1 MIEIIDELK
10 MLNNE
15 SAGLVCE
22 RIRSRIEASQ
32 FADGLKIT
40 ISGGVAEY
48 QGEVVPAFID
58 SADKNRYEA
67 KNSGRNRIAVKQD
80 SPSPIWVFLMTL
92 FNILVNSLICSQR
105 NSDGQSFY
113 LDERGSGIG

>member
-1 MIEIIDELK
+1 MDYSNYTREQLIEIIDELK

-22 RIRSRIEASQ
+22 RISSRIEAFH
-32 FADGLKIT
+32 FADGVKIT

-67 KNSGRNRIAVKQD
+67 KNSGRNGLRLNK
-80 SPSPIWVFLMTL
+80 TL
-92 FNILVNSLICSQR
+92 HHRFGFSL
-105 NSDGQSFY
+105 
-113 LDERGSGIG
+113 